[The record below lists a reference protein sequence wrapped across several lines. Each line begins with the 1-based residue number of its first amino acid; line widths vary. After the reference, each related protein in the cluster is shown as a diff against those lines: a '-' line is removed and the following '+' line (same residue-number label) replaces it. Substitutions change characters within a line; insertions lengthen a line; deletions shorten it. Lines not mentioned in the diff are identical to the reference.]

1 MKWVNDN
8 YNIYATSGKNYFKYE
23 FKDAEE
29 RKSFLNVAKSAGFRV
44 EDNGYLLN
52 GHHRTKLTRKN
63 KGYYDCLNLFTFR
76 QAESR
81 GFITTMREVYTVEYD
96 REITDLAKFDET
108 YARCV
113 DVVNEPD
120 EISDRTE
127 IKDLID
133 SILVVHDFS
142 SHDYDINISI
152 NQDGV
157 MKLDVL
163 VDEFDDEDW
172 H

>member
-8 YNIYATSGKNYFKYE
+8 YNIYDTSGKNYFKYE

-108 YARCV
+108 YARYV

-127 IKDLID
+127 IKDLIG

>member
-1 MKWVNDN
+1 M
-8 YNIYATSGKNYFKYE
+8 
-23 FKDAEE
+23 
-29 RKSFLNVAKSAGFRV
+29 
-44 EDNGYLLN
+44 
-52 GHHRTKLTRKN
+52 
-63 KGYYDCLNLFTFR
+63 
-76 QAESR
+76 
-81 GFITTMREVYTVEYD
+81 
-96 REITDLAKFDET
+96 
-108 YARCV
+108 
-113 DVVNEPD
+113 
-120 EISDRTE
+120 
-127 IKDLID
+127 ID

>member
-1 MKWVNDN
+1 M
-8 YNIYATSGKNYFKYE
+8 
-23 FKDAEE
+23 
-29 RKSFLNVAKSAGFRV
+29 
-44 EDNGYLLN
+44 
-52 GHHRTKLTRKN
+52 
-63 KGYYDCLNLFTFR
+63 FTFR